1 MIFVGAVNSVLGLLG
16 MIYLAIGQE
25 TNGPGERIAFAILS
39 PLFFCLGLYLVAYTV
54 KMKLILSPDRIEQH
68 AVKTVRS
75 LRREEIAGWRA
86 VRMKYHWTLLFR
98 PRTPELKNLRIIL
111 MLKTDEAFNAW
122 IASLP
127 NLDEVERAE
136 STARIIDD
144 QSVGVTAQERSQ
156 RLAGAQNRAKVLNWI
171 AGIAA
176 ARGFFY
182 PRPYQLAMAT
192 LGIVPLVAIAML
204 ATGGA
209 LYQVRGRRNDARA
222 DLSIAFLLPGLVMAL
237 RGLLDFNLL
246 EWMPIIKATI
256 AGTVLLTI
264 LLASR
269 GMRESRWAILP
280 FSVVYLF
287 GAMTQANTLLDRS
300 KRQVFPVR
308 VLNKR
313 ISNGNTTTYY
323 FQVEPWGS
331 APRRKR
337 NQRPFFYI
345 RRRLCRSECMCVAVE
360 GSDASPLVHR
370 KDLPVDSPLLFDSRH
385 LPEIVKRVM
394 LSVELSWGGVR

>member
-1 MIFVGAVNSVLGLLG
+1 
-16 MIYLAIGQE
+16 
-25 TNGPGERIAFAILS
+25 
-39 PLFFCLGLYLVAYTV
+39 
-54 KMKLILSPDRIEQH
+54 
-68 AVKTVRS
+68 
-75 LRREEIAGWRA
+75 

-176 ARGFFY
+176 AWGFFY

-323 FQVEPWGS
+323 FQVEPWGPRPGVNEINVPSSIYGAVS
-331 APRRKR
+331 AGQNACVLLWKGAMQAPW
-337 NQRPFFYI
+337 YI
-345 RRRLCRSECMCVAVE
+345 
-360 GSDASPLVHR
+360 
-370 KDLPVDSPLLFDSRH
+370 
-385 LPEIVKRVM
+385 
-394 LSVELSWGGVR
+394 VRTCQ